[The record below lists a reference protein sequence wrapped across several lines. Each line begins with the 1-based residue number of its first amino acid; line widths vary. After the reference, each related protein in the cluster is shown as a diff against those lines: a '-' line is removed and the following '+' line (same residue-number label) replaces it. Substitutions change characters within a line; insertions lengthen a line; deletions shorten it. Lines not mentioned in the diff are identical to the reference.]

1 MTRRRTERREEERKP
16 PSSLP
21 PGYTT
26 YKTGT
31 KLEEK
36 EEEEE
41 EEEHVRNA
49 PRQTNQDQKAEKPW
63 GDKKQLKHFFLCEI
77 SSLFPLE
84 VLKPKT
90 IHIF

>member
-1 MTRRRTERREEERKP
+1 MTRRRTERREGERKP
-16 PSSLP
+16 SPSP

-41 EEEHVRNA
+41 EEEEGEHVRNA
-49 PRQTNQDQKAEKPW
+49 PRQTNQDQKAEKPL
-63 GDKKQLKHFFLCEI
+63 GDKNHLKKI
-77 SSLFPLE
+77 Y
-84 VLKPKT
+84 V
-90 IHIF
+90 